1 MESLKN
7 KILKE
12 GIVKENNVL
21 KVDNFLNHQLDIEF
35 LNEIGKEI
43 GNRFKNEKIDKILTI
58 EASGIAIAAIA
69 SQYFGNVPVV
79 FAKKVQSL
87 NLDDSIYSSKVFS
100 YTKNIQYDVM
110 VSKRYIS
117 ENENILIIDD
127 FLANG
132 QAILALIDIIE
143 KAKSKVV
150 GISIVVEK
158 SFQDGANKIKSKG
171 YRLESLAKIKSLD
184 KKIEFID

>member
-1 MESLKN
+1 MEKLKS

-12 GIVKENNVL
+12 GTIRGNNVL
-21 KVDNFLNHQLDIEF
+21 KVDNFLNHQLDISF

-43 GNRFKNEKIDKILTI
+43 KERFKNEKIDKILTI

-69 SQYFGNVPVV
+69 SQYFGNIPVV

-87 NLDDSIYSSKVFS
+87 NLDDDIYSSKVFS
-100 YTKNIQYDVM
+100 YTKNTEYNIM
-110 VSKRYIS
+110 ISKRYIT

-132 QAILALIDIIE
+132 QAVLALLDISE
-143 KAKSKVV
+143 KAKANVK
-150 GISIVVEK
+150 GISIVIEK
-158 SFQDGANKIKSKG
+158 SFQSGAKKILDKG
-171 YRLESLAKIKSLD
+171 YRLESLVRIKSLD
-184 KKIEFID
+184 GKVEFMD